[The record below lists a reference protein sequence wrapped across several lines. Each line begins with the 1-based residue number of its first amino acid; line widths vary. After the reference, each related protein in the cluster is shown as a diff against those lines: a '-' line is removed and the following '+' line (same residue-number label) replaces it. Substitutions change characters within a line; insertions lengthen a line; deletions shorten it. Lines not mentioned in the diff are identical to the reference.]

1 MVSLQQRR
9 NSYARLLAVSAG
21 ISGAHQRVIDAF
33 ATLRREDFL
42 GPPPWQVFSG
52 MGFAEATSDPA
63 LLYQDVLVSLKA
75 EAHLN
80 NGQPSLHMAS
90 LAALDVKDGETAV
103 HVGAGT
109 GYYTGMLAT
118 LTGRSGRVI
127 AYEIDDDLAPRAMKN
142 LAGVTHVEVRHES
155 GADRPLPSTDVIYVS
170 AGATSPLGV
179 WANALRD
186 GGRLLFPL
194 TPDQGAGCML
204 LVTRTGDA
212 FAARCISTAVFTPC
226 IGARDD
232 KTARGL
238 SQAFATR
245 DTGKLRSLRYGTPP
259 DETCWFAG
267 SGWWLSTAPP
277 SGVPGL

>member
-9 NSYARLLAVSAG
+9 NSYARLLAASAG
-21 ISGAHQRVIDAF
+21 VSGAHQRVIDAF
-33 ATLRREDFL
+33 ATIPREDFL

-52 MGFAEATSDPA
+52 LGFVQDSSDPA

-75 EAHLN
+75 ESHLN

-90 LAALDVKDGETAV
+90 LAALDIKEGETAV

-109 GYYTGMLAT
+109 GYYTAMLAA
-118 LTGRSGRVI
+118 LTGPSGNVI
-127 AYEIDDDLAPRAMKN
+127 AYEIDSDLAPRAMKN
-142 LAGVTHVEVRHES
+142 LATFAHVEVRHES
-155 GADRPLPSTDVIYVS
+155 GATGPLPSTDVIYVS
-170 AGATSPLGV
+170 AGATSPLEAWV
-179 WANALRD
+179 KALRD
-186 GGRLLFPL
+186 GGRLCFPL

-204 LVTRTGDA
+204 LVTRTGDGFSA
-212 FAARCISTAVFTPC
+212 KCISTAVFTPC

-245 DTGKLRSLRYGTPP
+245 DTRRLRSLRYGTPP
-259 DETCWFAG
+259 DDTCWFAG

-277 SGVPGL
+277 